1 MTERRRQ
8 RGFWP
13 RTIPECQ
20 VQPVRA
26 SQCWFQSL
34 YARPIDMLE
43 FVGRKAED
51 RCETTN
57 AGRTGNHGAM
67 GAGLRGL
74 LTVTTWYIVSEWVR
88 YQADVQYLT

>member
-1 MTERRRQ
+1 
-8 RGFWP
+8 
-13 RTIPECQ
+13 
-20 VQPVRA
+20 
-26 SQCWFQSL
+26 
-34 YARPIDMLE
+34 MLE

-51 RCETTN
+51 RGETTN